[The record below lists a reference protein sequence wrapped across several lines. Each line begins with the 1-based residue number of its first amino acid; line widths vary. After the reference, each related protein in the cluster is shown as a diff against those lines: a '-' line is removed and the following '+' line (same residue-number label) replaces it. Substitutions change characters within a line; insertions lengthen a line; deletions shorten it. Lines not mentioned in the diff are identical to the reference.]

1 MSANALTRAFPKA
14 LKEVRLHLCQTGQAS
29 AGARKFL
36 ESNYKPIKQSNPDVP
51 FLVREA
57 SGTPARAFARFER
70 GVEKRV
76 ELDGLSSADVEK
88 KIGELLS
95 SACEWRDGQYPTTLT
110 HKLAGCCVAK
120 SNGSLRD
127 PSCELSPRGSRVFS
141 SRPSFH
147 WYSPSVQSVDEA
159 RMWSGELESSLS
171 GLSYFEVE
179 AAAPSASSGQ
189 TVRVRACLAA
199 TTPKAPHRHDED
211 HVAPHRE
218 GRLGTGDHGA
228 RRRVSDSAHAGCACE
243 NDR

>member
-95 SACEWRDGQYPTTLT
+95 S
-110 HKLAGCCVAK
+110 
-120 SNGSLRD
+120 
-127 PSCELSPRGSRVFS
+127 
-141 SRPSFH
+141 
-147 WYSPSVQSVDEA
+147 
-159 RMWSGELESSLS
+159 
-171 GLSYFEVE
+171 
-179 AAAPSASSGQ
+179 SA
-189 TVRVRACLAA
+189 
-199 TTPKAPHRHDED
+199 
-211 HVAPHRE
+211 
-218 GRLGTGDHGA
+218 
-228 RRRVSDSAHAGCACE
+228 
-243 NDR
+243 